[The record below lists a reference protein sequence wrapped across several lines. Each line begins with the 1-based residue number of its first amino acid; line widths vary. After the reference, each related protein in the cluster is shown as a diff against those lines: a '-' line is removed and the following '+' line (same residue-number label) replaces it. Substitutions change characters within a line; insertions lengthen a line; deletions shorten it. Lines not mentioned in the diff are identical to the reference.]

1 MNIFGEDQARY
12 IVEIDAE
19 NVSKVEKM
27 KTHNIY
33 FENIGHTQNEYLEID
48 NELKINIKDLFKI
61 NNEWYNNY

>member
-1 MNIFGEDQARY
+1 
-12 IVEIDAE
+12 
-19 NVSKVEKM
+19 M
-27 KTHNIY
+27 KTLNIY